1 MAIKKIKKKTK
12 KKKAPLETTNNDWK
26 IEADREVQKA
36 LYKNAMGFTGPNG
49 KYYKPDT
56 RALKFLLS
64 NRKLRNKH
72 DQN

>member
-1 MAIKKIKKKTK
+1 MPLKKAKKKQR
-12 KKKAPLETTNNDWK
+12 ETTTKDWK
-26 IEADREVQKA
+26 ISADREVEKA